1 MAKKKPSVAGKVDEL
16 FKEKKEESIDDLFD
30 VNAAKGMI
38 NIPISRLVPNPNQPR
53 KTFFEQTIKELA
65 ESIKEQGILSPI
77 IVMPHGDK
85 YEIIAGERRYKA
97 AAVAGLKE
105 IPALIKKVSNGEA
118 QIISL
123 VENIQR
129 EDLND
134 VDRASALRELKAN
147 LKLTW
152 EKIAGKLGLSKRRV
166 FDLVGLLDLPE
177 EIKEDIRNKK
187 LTEKHGRAL
196 RKLLNNPK
204 ALRDVSIFVK
214 EKKLTG
220 DETIGLTKIIKSEP
234 GFTMKKAYNKLIE
247 LKTKNQK
254 LKPKH
259 SPVESAIIA
268 SRHLMN
274 ALEGVD
280 YKKLKKTHR
289 AEFKNN
295 LIKIQQIIKELL
307 GFIKNSP

>member
-65 ESIKEQGILSPI
+65 ESIKEQGVLSPI
-77 IVMPHGDK
+77 IVMPRGNK

-97 AAVAGLKE
+97 AIEAGLKE

-152 EKIAGKLGLSKRRV
+152 EKIAGKLGLSERRIL
-166 FDLVGLLDLPE
+166 DLVGLLDLPE
-177 EIKEDIRNKK
+177 EIKKDIRNKK

-204 ALRDVSIFVK
+204 ALRDVSTFVK

-220 DETIGLTKIIKSEP
+220 DETVGLTKIIKSEP
-234 GFTMKKAYNKLIE
+234 GFTTEKAYDKLIE
-247 LKTKNQK
+247 LKAKK
-254 LKPKH
+254 EKPKPKH

-268 SRHLMN
+268 SRHLVKTI
-274 ALEGVD
+274 EGID
-280 YKKLKKTHR
+280 YKKLKKTYQL
-289 AEFKNN
+289 EFKNS
-295 LIKIQQIIKELL
+295 LIEVQQTIKELL
-307 GFIKNSP
+307 EFIKNSP